1 MVKLTGTPLIL
12 PPLPSETDGVTVMV
26 AVISVSPEFCTRND
40 GISPVPLAASEMD
53 GSLFVQLY
61 VTPGVLLL
69 KIIGLVS
76 V

>member
-1 MVKLTGTPLIL
+1 MVKLTGTPLML
-12 PPLPSETDGVTVMV
+12 PPLPSGMDGVTVIV
-26 AVISVSPEFCTRND
+26 AVISVTPGFWARNA

-53 GSLFVQLY
+53 GSLFVQLN

-69 KIIGLVS
+69 NTTGLVS